1 MEFRK
6 GFLDLTCTSSTG
18 LLIWERAQKKIQRQR
33 NISPI
38 SGSKFLYSVQQD
50 VKVVLNKKGAG
61 VGGEKECHSS
71 ISFVLSRKCLVHS
84 WKRLHSLSP
93 VESCY
98 FTI

>member
-1 MEFRK
+1 MYQLNWAAHLGVGTQKNTETEKYFPHQWQQVFIFSSA
-6 GFLDLTCTSSTG
+6 GCETSF
-18 LLIWERAQKKIQRQR
+18 K
-33 NISPI
+33 
-38 SGSKFLYSVQQD
+38 
-50 VKVVLNKKGAG
+50 KKGAG
-61 VGGEKECHSS
+61 VGGEKECRSS